1 MENIKLNITLDQ
13 TNWLEGTWVEEIVT
27 QVEGEEGIVET
38 AQVWCE
44 SYSGHPEHIAMLR
57 AKASEFGTELG
68 EYEELIA
75 ECESKFIYPSDEE
88 LAKYELDNKI
98 QEANSYLSSTD
109 WVKDY
114 KLRHDLGLELIPESS
129 SKWVVITKRE
139 EYLLFLK
146 GL

>member
-1 MENIKLNITLDQ
+1 MKKLTLTLDQ
-13 TNWLEGTWVEEIVT
+13 TNWLEATWVEEIVT

-38 AQVWCE
+38 AQLWCE
-44 SYSGHPEHIAMLR
+44 SYSGHREHIAMLR